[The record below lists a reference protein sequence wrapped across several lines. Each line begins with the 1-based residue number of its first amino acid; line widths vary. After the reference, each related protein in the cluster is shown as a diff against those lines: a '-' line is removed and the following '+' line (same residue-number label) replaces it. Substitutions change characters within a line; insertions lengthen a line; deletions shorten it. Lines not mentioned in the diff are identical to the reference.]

1 MEGKQSPTFRSIL
14 PLTFAL
20 GLPGW
25 FGLIYLMTRTVPDL
39 TNRWLFF
46 IALVVALT
54 GTSLPIVAYLNRV
67 FHPLGPANFEIVVR
81 EATLVGLYAGILIW
95 LNKGQVLSAGLA
107 IILAV
112 GMVLI
117 EILLRLRFRSQW
129 HPDQ

>member
-1 MEGKQSPTFRSIL
+1 MEGKQSPSFKSIL
-14 PLTFAL
+14 PLTLGL

-46 IALVVALT
+46 ISLVLAFS
-54 GTSLPIVAYLNRV
+54 GISLPIVAYLNRV
-67 FHPLGPANFEIVVR
+67 FQPFGPATFEIVVR
-81 EATLVGLYAGILIW
+81 EATLVGLYVGILIW

-112 GMVLI
+112 GLVLI
-117 EILLRLRFRSQW
+117 ELLLRLRYRSQW
-129 HPDQ
+129 HPDL